1 MFGAHIF
8 TQFFACNGIDE
19 KRIISVLDNDESKQN
34 KDYMDQSY
42 LLVLQKILA
51 KYKKPYVILRA
62 GVYSKEIKEDIIQNI
77 NKNTIF
83 I

>member
-8 TQFFACNGIDE
+8 TQFLLATGIDE

-34 KDYMDQSY
+34 KRLYGSK
-42 LLVLQKILA
+42 LFVSSPKILA

-62 GVYSKEIKEDIIQNI
+62 ELFKRN
-77 NKNTIF
+77 
-83 I
+83 

>member
-1 MFGAHIF
+1 MLA
-8 TQFFACNGIDE
+8 TGIDE

-34 KDYMDQSY
+34 KRLYGSK
-42 LLVLQKILA
+42 LFVSSPKILA
-51 KYKKPYVILRA
+51 KYKKPCVILRA